1 MNPAIPSL
9 VAALAVCG
17 APFAAA
23 STDCGAVIQR
33 TRAMAERTSADPIE
47 LLRLVDREVTAHPGC
62 ACEIVK
68 AAIVGTDSEDAIVG
82 YIVETAVRAAPE
94 HMRLIGQCAMA
105 TAPDSLARI
114 QEVLARL
121 DPSAGEKA
129 KSSKSAKSKKGVEVK
144 PEATPPDPLEIPI
157 IIVPRIPPVINPPP
171 STVSDP
177 VSR

>member
-1 MNPAIPSL
+1 MNSVIPSL
-9 VAALAVCG
+9 ITALAVCG
-17 APFAAA
+17 APPAAA
-23 STDCGAVIQR
+23 STDCGAVTLR
-33 TRAMAERTSADPIE
+33 TKAMADRTSADPIE
-47 LLRLVDREVTAHPGC
+47 LLRLVDREVSAHPDC

-129 KSSKSAKSKKGVEVK
+129 KSAKSAKSQKGIEVK
-144 PEATPPDPLEIPI
+144 PEATPPDPLDFPI
-157 IIVPRIPPVINPPP
+157 ITVPPIPPVINPPP
-171 STVSDP
+171 STISDRT
-177 VSR
+177 SG